1 MELKNN
7 TEVNLKKADKG
18 KTTVIMNKCDRI
30 QEAQIKLNNRK
41 YYKPLEKPMAE
52 ETLERVY

>member
-1 MELKNN
+1 MEFNNN
-7 TEVNLKKADKG
+7 TEINLKKADKG

-30 QEAQIKLNNRK
+30 QEDVTQLNNRK
-41 YYKPLEKPMAE
+41 YYKPLEKPMTE

>member
-1 MELKNN
+1 MEFKNN
-7 TEVNLKKADKG
+7 TEINLKKADKG

-30 QEAQIKLNNRK
+30 NEAQTQLNNRK

-52 ETLERVY
+52 ETLLVT